1 MNIWEVEDEVEAE
14 TLKEQEL
21 SQSGEG
27 ASRDPSKAKSSSG
40 RRAFP
45 APNTLRDGYLGRY
58 PTGNYMCVD
67 WERSLLVHHPALSVT
82 CGHLPNSSNNIIPSL
97 CCVALQVLLRW
108 TVTPP
113 RRALESDICWG
124 TCGSGSRAALQIR

>member
-1 MNIWEVEDEVEAE
+1 MTSLGDVFEEGRMNIWEVEDEVEAE

-45 APNTLRDGYLGRY
+45 APNTLRDGYLGRS
-58 PTGNYMCVD
+58 PI
-67 WERSLLVHHPALSVT
+67 SAKASQSV
-82 CGHLPNSSNNIIPSL
+82 
-97 CCVALQVLLRW
+97 
-108 TVTPP
+108 
-113 RRALESDICWG
+113 
-124 TCGSGSRAALQIR
+124 